1 MKRPFSGHQLIL
13 TTLLVGA
20 AVCTLTS
27 CNLFR
32 RHAPP
37 AQARDAVT
45 MLKEGEPSIAT
56 RRADG
61 TVLVNGQPFF
71 PLGFYHVSWA
81 RDGTPERR
89 QQDLSRLARA
99 GFNFVITEPINDLD
113 AANFQYFLK
122 QAQETGVYVMPYGMT
137 TENMRKISDAP
148 AILGFKIADDAN
160 TQLTPQQARNRNE
173 QFKKTTPDKLTYLS
187 LAVAQDRPET
197 PYFSTADLI
206 GNQSY
211 PIGNDDI
218 SVTYRMM
225 RSAVESA
232 HLKGTVPIANLQSFL
247 WGWRK
252 PSPPE
257 LRNMTY
263 QALMAGMKGV
273 VYYAYRA
280 REVDLNREPVMWSTL
295 QNVAREINF
304 LSPYLLNGE
313 IIPIQDGTRTQPLA
327 VYLRGE
333 SPEGQMKAFIL
344 TLNNSRTA
352 DQRVNLQLPEP
363 ATQWKSL
370 YTQGRPLSRNGQNVS
385 GLLLPLQVAIYEVR

>member
-1 MKRPFSGHQLIL
+1 MTRHLAHVAHIL
-13 TTLLVGA
+13 LTVSLGVGA
-20 AVCTLTS
+20 LTS
-27 CNLFR
+27 CHPSR
-32 RHAPP
+32 QDSASPHTQAAV
-37 AQARDAVT
+37 AQLQHGVPT
-45 MLKEGEPSIAT
+45 VVT

-61 TVLVNGQPFF
+61 VILVNGQPFF
-71 PLGFYHVSWA
+71 PIGFYHVSWA
-81 RDGTPERR
+81 RSGTPERR
-89 QQDLSRLARA
+89 QQDLARLARA
-99 GFNFVITEPINDLD
+99 GFNIMITEPINDVD
-113 AANFQYFLK
+113 AANFQFLLK
-122 QAQETGVYVMPYGMT
+122 QAQEAGVYIVPYHMT
-137 TENMRKISDAP
+137 PENRQKISAHP
-148 AILGFKIADDAN
+148 AILGFKIADDAHE
-160 TQLTPQQARNRNE
+160 LTPSQVIVRRDESKRAVPQ
-173 QFKKTTPDKLTYLS
+173 KLTYISLS
-187 LAVAQDRPET
+187 VARDRLET
-197 PYFSTADLI
+197 PFFGTADVV
-206 GNQSY
+206 GSQSY

-218 SVTYRMM
+218 GVTYQVM
-225 RSAVESA
+225 RNAVLSARQ
-232 HLKGTVPIANLQSFL
+232 KGTVPIANLQSFL
-247 WGWRK
+247 WGRRK
-252 PSPPE
+252 PSPLE